1 MTNNKNIL
9 EEPIEDLRPEKAKL
23 NFLSEGNSF
32 YINQIFEADNRTLR
46 RSKFVKKKDD
56 TYIREDDSKCKEH
69 RVKVAQ
75 IRSFPDPYS
84 VPIREN
90 MDQKNFAFGYF

>member
-23 NFLSEGNSF
+23 NFSSEGNNF
-32 YINQIFEADNRTLR
+32 YINEIFEADNRTLR

-56 TYIREDDSKCKEH
+56 TYVREHDSKCKEH
-69 RVKVAQ
+69 RVKIA
-75 IRSFPDPYS
+75 
-84 VPIREN
+84 
-90 MDQKNFAFGYF
+90 